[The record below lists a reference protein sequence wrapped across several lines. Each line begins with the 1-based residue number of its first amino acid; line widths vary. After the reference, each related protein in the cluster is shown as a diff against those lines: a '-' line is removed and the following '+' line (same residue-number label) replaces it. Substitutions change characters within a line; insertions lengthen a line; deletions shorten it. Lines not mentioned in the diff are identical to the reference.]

1 MKKSTATQGSSIQKA
16 MDLEDDPSETNT
28 FAQSQS
34 SMRAAQEVEATTPFG
49 IIATL
54 RQLLL
59 IYKRNKFQGI
69 VPP

>member
-1 MKKSTATQGSSIQKA
+1 